1 MFIFGHKMIKKSIYI
16 FVFFI
21 LVGMFNTSIAGNTDS
36 PYDKILNVSESF
48 IDTPYILNPLG
59 EGDTGT
65 ISKNPLYRFD
75 AFDCQTFVETVLA
88 KSLTNTD
95 ADFKNMMNKI
105 RYRDGIISFETR
117 NHFQNPDWVENNKW
131 IVENISDVFVK
142 SLDEIGM
149 SKITLNRQQWFKQN
163 YMLDVDVPIQN
174 VSLNYVPL
182 EYLSFNIDWITKK
195 IDHPYIFM
203 TIVNGKTTLNKIG
216 TEYDVSHTGFLIKK
230 DGELYIR
237 HASLTYKKVVD
248 EKFSDYIK
256 KLQKNPKYLGFSI
269 LEIKA

>member
-1 MFIFGHKMIKKSIYI
+1 MIKKSIYI
-16 FVFFI
+16 VVFFI

-36 PYDKILNVSESF
+36 LYDKILNVSESF
-48 IDTPYILNPLG
+48 LGTPYILNPLG
-59 EGDTGT
+59 EGNSGT
-65 ISKNPLYRFD
+65 VSKNPLYRFD

-88 KSLTNTD
+88 KSLTGTD

-105 RYRDGIISFETR
+105 RYRDSLIS
-117 NHFQNPDWVENNKW
+117 
-131 IVENISDVFVK
+131 FVK
-142 SLDEIGM
+142 SLDEIGL

-182 EYLSFNIDWITKK
+182 EYLSSNLDWITNK
-195 IDHPYIFM
+195 IDRPYIFM
-203 TIVNGKTTLNKIG
+203 TVVNGKTTLDKIG
-216 TEYDVSHTGFLIKK
+216 TEYDVSHTGFLIKN

-237 HASLTYKKVVD
+237 HASLTYKKVID